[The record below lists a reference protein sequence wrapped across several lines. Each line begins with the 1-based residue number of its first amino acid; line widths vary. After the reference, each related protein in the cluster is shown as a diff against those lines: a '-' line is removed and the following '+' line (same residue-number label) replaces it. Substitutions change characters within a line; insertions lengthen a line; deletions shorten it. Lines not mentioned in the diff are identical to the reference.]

1 MMLIF
6 SDENNKKYIKYVFI
20 VNILFAL
27 SIQIFTWKEFKT
39 ISIPLNFYKFYFY
52 YFNTWYIFL
61 YLKCQEE
68 IIENA
73 EAQINMYLE
82 GNSNIQIDSD
92 KEGTI
97 YRLFDSIN
105 QIGSILNAQ
114 AKDDRNGM
122 LFFNK

>member
-1 MMLIF
+1 MISVF
-6 SDENNKKYIKYVFI
+6 SDENNKKYFKNIFT

-39 ISIPLNFYKFYFY
+39 ISTPSIFISLIFIFLTPGIFY
-52 YFNTWYIFL
+52 L
-61 YLKCQEE
+61 YLKRQEE

-122 LFFNK
+122 LFLL

>member
-1 MMLIF
+1 MVYF
-6 SDENNKKYIKYVFI
+6 S
-20 VNILFAL
+20 LF
-27 SIQIFTWKEFKT
+27 KM
-39 ISIPLNFYKFYFY
+39 
-52 YFNTWYIFL
+52 
-61 YLKCQEE
+61 QEE

-73 EAQINMYLE
+73 EAQINMYFE

-105 QIGSILNAQ
+105 QIVSILNAQ

-122 LFFNK
+122 LFLL

>member
-1 MMLIF
+1 MMSVF
-6 SDENNKKYIKYVFI
+6 SDENNKRYFKHIFT
-20 VNILFAL
+20 VNVLFAL
-27 SIQIFTWKEFKT
+27 LIQIFTWKEFKT
-39 ISIPLNFYKFYFY
+39 ISTPSIFISLIFIFLTPGIFY
-52 YFNTWYIFL
+52 L
-61 YLKCQEE
+61 YLKRQEE

-122 LFFNK
+122 LFLL

>member
-1 MMLIF
+1 MLIF
-6 SDENNKKYIKYVFI
+6 SDKNNKKYIKYVFI

-92 KEGTI
+92 KEGAI

-122 LFFNK
+122 LFLL

>member
-6 SDENNKKYIKYVFI
+6 SDKNNKKYIKYVFI
-20 VNILFAL
+20 VNSLFAL

-122 LFFNK
+122 LFLL

>member
-73 EAQINMYLE
+73 EAQINMYFE

-122 LFFNK
+122 LFLL

>member
-122 LFFNK
+122 LFLL

>member
-82 GNSNIQIDSD
+82 SNSNIQIDSD

-122 LFFNK
+122 LFLL

>member
-6 SDENNKKYIKYVFI
+6 SYENNKKYIKYVFI

-122 LFFNK
+122 LFLL

>member
-6 SDENNKKYIKYVFI
+6 SDKNNKKYIKYVFI

-122 LFFNK
+122 LFLL

>member
-1 MMLIF
+1 MMSVF

-122 LFFNK
+122 LFLL

>member
-1 MMLIF
+1 
-6 SDENNKKYIKYVFI
+6 
-20 VNILFAL
+20 
-27 SIQIFTWKEFKT
+27 
-39 ISIPLNFYKFYFY
+39 
-52 YFNTWYIFL
+52 
-61 YLKCQEE
+61 
-68 IIENA
+68 
-73 EAQINMYLE
+73 MYLE

-122 LFFNK
+122 LFLL

>member
-1 MMLIF
+1 MLIF
-6 SDENNKKYIKYVFI
+6 SDKNNKKYIKYVFI

-122 LFFNK
+122 LFLL

>member
-6 SDENNKKYIKYVFI
+6 SDKNNKKYIKYVFI

-39 ISIPLNFYKFYFY
+39 ISTPSMFISLIFIFLTPGIFY
-52 YFNTWYIFL
+52 L
-61 YLKCQEE
+61 YLKRQEE

-122 LFFNK
+122 LFLL

>member
-68 IIENA
+68 IIKNA

-122 LFFNK
+122 LFLL

>member
-6 SDENNKKYIKYVFI
+6 SDKNNKKYIKYVFI

-82 GNSNIQIDSD
+82 GNSNIQIDPD

-122 LFFNK
+122 LFLL